1 MEKIILLINFLTLT
15 LILAQESNYIL
26 NVKTSEAKSG
36 NSVNIVAE
44 LMSSENIQSIE
55 LAYKISGE
63 NEFKRLEM
71 QLAGTNATVNIPGV
85 DVIPPVIEYYFLINL
100 KDGTSQTY
108 PAEIEKGISPLQLSV
123 QTITDEEE
131 IIVLSPSDNEIVTPS
146 DFLVSVSFIKAPSN
160 IDLNRTKIYLNNIDV
175 SQNLLIAGDL
185 IVLSAENLSNLK
197 YGNTLVKIEV
207 YNKDGNL
214 YQILNRSVQ
223 IVTRETAEEI
233 ESKLKFN
240 GSIRA
245 ESRNEYFNKAT
256 LWYNNLSTD
265 LKVTSG
271 DWLVNAQLYTTSEE
285 KKYLQPYNRYTL
297 SIQNGDILKLQ
308 LGDSYPQFP
317 NLILNG
323 KRVRGFNGELN
334 LGAFNIQ
341 AAYGE
346 IVRKIEGELLEKY
359 LKENAPLAYDII
371 TINEDKYGYPY
382 GRVKLGTYSRNL
394 FAVRPSF
401 GSGENFQLGFTY
413 MHSKDDPNSVE
424 FASRPQENAI
434 ISTDLMFAFD
444 EQNIVFTSQ
453 AAVSIYNRDIS
464 TGTLS
469 DEKIDSIF
477 GEGKAFD
484 IDPDQIKTIK
494 KYLGN
499 IITVNQYIGPLN
511 PQKLA
516 SLAGEASISLNYL
529 NNSLKAMYVYRGND
543 YLSFGQPFI
552 RTDVKGF
559 NVSDRIR
566 MFRNQFFISLGYE
579 KLEDNLQKTKIATTI
594 YETYSVTASLFLR
607 ANFPNIT
614 LGYNRYKNN
623 NGIKISDTVY
633 NKYII
638 DDFTERFSLLLS
650 YDVKLGVRHN
660 TLLSITTQKKDDNSL
675 RNADANYNSV
685 TFSINSFW
693 DRNFNSIVQ
702 LLYSSTEIS
711 QSLYKYFTLTAGAK
725 YRMLEN
731 KLSISATI
739 SPSFGD
745 FKRQALELLAEYNLF
760 RNLLLTFQA
769 RIFRFPGSSTNS
781 IVGLSTRLMF

>member
-434 ISTDLMFAFD
+434 IGTDLMFAFD